1 MGLFD
6 REKNKKSPETA
17 AASPAVPENTLVPG
31 VGRIPFPAYRGKE
44 PYIFIS
50 YAHIDSDTV
59 FPEIKCFNEQGY
71 HVWYDEGIAPGN
83 EWTEEIADALS
94 GCSIFVVMMTP
105 NAANSHNVRNEIN
118 YALDE
123 KKPFV
128 SIHLAETAL
137 RGGLK
142 LQIGSKQAILKHNMT
157 VNEYIYKYTSAF
169 ERLGIPMPN
178 KLRSDVTIS
187 DAGAA
192 TKTTAPSSGSVTV
205 LSDRDSLWSSGILI
219 KYNGNDRHIRIPDYA
234 SKISALAFQNSGI
247 VSVDI
252 PESVVSIDA
261 LAFEKCQDLEL
272 VTINGLHTKI

>member
-137 RGGLK
+137 RGGL
-142 LQIGSKQAILKHNMT
+142 MEDDPT
-157 VNEYIYKYTSAF
+157 VGQDA
-169 ERLGIPMPN
+169 PMPGGTAGQEERGRRDG
-178 KLRSDVTIS
+178 LP
-187 DAGAA
+187 DARRLHEGPHILHRVVDREQRGDLAA
-192 TKTTAPSSGSVTV
+192 G
-205 LSDRDSLWSSGILI
+205 
-219 KYNGNDRHIRIPDYA
+219 
-234 SKISALAFQNSGI
+234 
-247 VSVDI
+247 
-252 PESVVSIDA
+252 
-261 LAFEKCQDLEL
+261 
-272 VTINGLHTKI
+272 